1 MLIIKKMWS
10 KRWILRNLF
19 QTIWFNFYY
28 LPLKQAIKLP
38 ILLYKPK
45 LLKCKGSVRI
55 CNKEIKTGMI
65 VLGYYRVSLYP
76 NNGLVF
82 ENNGGSITFHGKCF
96 IGNDSKIS
104 VGETGNINFGDCFS
118 STASLKII
126 SYIGITLGNNV
137 SCGWECLIVDTD
149 FHQMKYVECSDM
161 PPSFGRIRIGNNCWL
176 AFHCIVMKNTL
187 LPNFCTA
194 AAYSLLNKHYEI
206 SCYSLV
212 AGQPAVLKKEGIFR
226 DMNDDLI
233 NYSCADKNIE

>member
-1 MLIIKKMWS
+1 MWS

-176 AFHCIVMKNTL
+176 AL
-187 LPNFCTA
+187 L
-194 AAYSLLNKHYEI
+194 HRYEK
-206 SCYSLV
+206 Y
-212 AGQPAVLKKEGIFR
+212 
-226 DMNDDLI
+226 LI
-233 NYSCADKNIE
+233 T